1 MLLAVDGK
9 TALTQPDALL
19 NRWRQHCQTLLNVEA
34 STDDGILS
42 QNEALSLR
50 TDQDSPPTLTEI
62 EIAIEKTKPNNAPG
76 IGEVPAEAYKPWES
90 S

>member
-1 MLLAVDGK
+1 M
-9 TALTQPDALL
+9 
-19 NRWRQHCQTLLNVEA
+19 EA
-34 STDDGILS
+34 ATDDGILN
-42 QNEALSLR
+42 QIEAQPLKTKL
-50 TDQDSPPTLTEI
+50 DSPPTLTEL